1 MNAEDCDGRRV
12 SLQSSCMNDLV
23 KARVFLSCGQRKNDE
38 EARVAERVRNAIAA
52 CGFECYMAIAANS
65 PRSLRENI
73 FKELE
78 IADYFVFI
86 DFKRERLDGGASRG
100 SLFVNQELGIAS
112 FLEIPLIGF
121 QEVGVKDLDGMLG
134 AIQANAVHFSDREQ
148 LHIIVATRLQ
158 EKLASSEWTTQTR
171 NCLTLC
177 LPEFVD
183 SIDANTRTMSR
194 YFQIRVNN
202 NHARKPAL
210 GCFVYL
216 ESIEDLQLDQRVDVE
231 TVEFKWSGS
240 ALADVRI
247 GPRAS
252 RRFDAF
258 QFPIVPQDNI
268 GNIKFNLHTDSTQFI
283 PWQVAMPGKYGLV
296 YTVVS
301 ENFPVARGT
310 FILEFSQSLQS
321 IRVSEPSDY
330 PDRVVTPLSGSSN
343 TAITTA

>member
-1 MNAEDCDGRRV
+1 M
-12 SLQSSCMNDLV
+12 
-23 KARVFLSCGQRKNDE
+23 
-38 EARVAERVRNAIAA
+38 AERVRNSIAA

-78 IADYFVFI
+78 IADYFVFV
-86 DFKRERLDGGASRG
+86 DFKRERLDGGPCRG
-100 SLFVNQELGIAS
+100 SLFANQELGIAS
-112 FLEIPLIGF
+112 FLDIPLIGF
-121 QEVGVKDLDGMLG
+121 QEAGVKELDGMLG
-134 AIQANAVHFSDREQ
+134 AIQANAEHFSDREH
-148 LHIIVATRLQ
+148 LHIIVAKRLQ
-158 EKLASSEWTTQTR
+158 EKLASGEWTTQTR

-183 SIDANTRTMSR
+183 SIDAKTRTTSR

-231 TVEFKWSGS
+231 TVELKWSGS
-240 ALADVRI
+240 SLADVRI

-258 QFPIVPQDNI
+258 QFPIVPPDSI
-268 GNIKFNLHTDSTQFI
+268 DGIKFSLHTDSTQFI

-310 FILEFSQSLQS
+310 FTLEFNQTLQS
-321 IRVSEPSDY
+321 IRVSERSGGPVRSA
-330 PDRVVTPLSGSSN
+330 TLLSGSSN

>member
-1 MNAEDCDGRRV
+1 MNE
-12 SLQSSCMNDLV
+12 QV

-38 EARVAERVRNAIAA
+38 EARVAERVRNSIAA

-86 DFKRERLDGGASRG
+86 DFKREHLDGGPCRG

-112 FLEIPLIGF
+112 YLELPLVGF
-121 QEVGVKDLDGMLG
+121 QEAGVKELDGMLG
-134 AIQANAVHFSDREQ
+134 AIQANAEHFSDREH
-148 LHIIVATRLQ
+148 LHILVGKRLQ
-158 EKLASSEWTTQTR
+158 EKLASGEWATQTR

-177 LPEFVD
+177 VPEFIDSVD
-183 SIDANTRTMSR
+183 RKTGTTSR

-216 ESIEDLQLDQRVDVE
+216 ESIEDLQLGQRVEVE

-240 ALADVRI
+240 SLADVRI

-258 QFPIVPQDNI
+258 QFPILPPDRI
-268 GNIKFNLHTDSTQFI
+268 DGIKFNLHTDSTQFI
-283 PWQVAMPGKYGLV
+283 PWQAGIPGKYGLV
-296 YTVVS
+296 YAVVS
-301 ENFPVARGT
+301 ENFPVARGA
-310 FILEFSQSLQS
+310 FVLEFDQTLQS
-321 IRVSEPSDY
+321 IRLSEQSGESV
-330 PDRVVTPLSGSSN
+330 RSVTLLSGSSN
-343 TAITTA
+343 TAITTSS